1 MALHQLYIHHDHDDL
16 TDQDQSHH
24 NIFSNKKA

>member
-1 MALHQLYIHHDHDDL
+1 MALHQLYIHHDDDL

-24 NIFSNKKA
+24 NIFSNEKA